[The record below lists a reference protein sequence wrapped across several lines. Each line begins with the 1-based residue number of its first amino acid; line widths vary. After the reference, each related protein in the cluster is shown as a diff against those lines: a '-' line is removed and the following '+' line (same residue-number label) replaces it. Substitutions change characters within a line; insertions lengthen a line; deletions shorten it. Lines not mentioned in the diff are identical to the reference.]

1 MLRVNSILATVLFD
15 SGASHTFISQDF
27 AQMQDMNFQ
36 AMDSPLEI
44 RTPGSRWQTIWVT
57 HGVEIDIAYQKFP
70 TSLIALKSTDID
82 VILGMDWLTKYQ
94 AVIDC
99 ALRTVSVTSP
109 TGITVKY
116 WTDGSKSPSAV
127 LKPFSE
133 LYAMDVLP
141 ALEVQHVHVVSD
153 FPDVFP
159 EELPG
164 MPPDRSVE
172 FVIELVPGTA
182 PISKRPYRM
191 PPHELVELK
200 QLEELEGLGYIQPS
214 TSSWGCPTIFV
225 KNGIQIFQD

>member
-1 MLRVNSILATVLFD
+1 
-15 SGASHTFISQDF
+15 
-27 AQMQDMNFQ
+27 
-36 AMDSPLEI
+36 MDAWMICMSLKHEF
-44 RTPGSRWQTIWVT
+44 RDVT
-57 HGVEIDIAYQKFP
+57 
-70 TSLIALKSTDID
+70 
-82 VILGMDWLTKYQ
+82 
-94 AVIDC
+94 
-99 ALRTVSVTSP
+99 
-109 TGITVKY
+109 
-116 WTDGSKSPSAV
+116 V

-141 ALEVQHVHVVSD
+141 ALEVQDVNVVCD

-164 MPPDRSVE
+164 MPPNRSVE

-200 QLEELEGLGYIQPS
+200 KQLEELEGLGYIQPS

-225 KNGIQIFQD
+225 KKAGYKYSKVGG